1 MRQAFLV
8 ERCPCTSPTCG
19 AHSLVCA
26 RSRDYSTHKS
36 QASLVIIPVTFISGC
51 LAFAFLGAHSDG
63 GLIVFA
69 LLYGF
74 FSGGLVSLSA
84 PASALFSR
92 NVEEIG
98 YVYQSF
104 HMRCGLIISTSKNP
118 DRINVLRVKF
128 WIANRKPNLRCNIT
142 SAAIH
147 LGSAHNFQGGR
158 FALFWSHGQS

>member
-1 MRQAFLV
+1 MAYGTAKPVPSNGGV
-8 ERCPCTSPTCG
+8 EG
-19 AHSLVCA
+19 ATGRPMPMYLSDLWGPF
-26 RSRDYSTHKS
+26 T
-36 QASLVIIPVTFISGC
+36 VIIPVTFISGC

-92 NVEEIG
+92 NVGEIG

-104 HMRCGLIISTSKNP
+104 HMLM
-118 DRINVLRVKF
+118 V
-128 WIANRKPNLRCNIT
+128 
-142 SAAIH
+142 
-147 LGSAHNFQGGR
+147 
-158 FALFWSHGQS
+158 